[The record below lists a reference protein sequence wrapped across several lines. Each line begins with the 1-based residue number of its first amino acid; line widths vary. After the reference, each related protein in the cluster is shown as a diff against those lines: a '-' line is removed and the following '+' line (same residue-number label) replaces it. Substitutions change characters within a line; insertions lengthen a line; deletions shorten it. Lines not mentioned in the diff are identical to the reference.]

1 LISAEPSPHRLRRDP
16 ANIDAA
22 LTYYAL
28 THYALTHYALTHYA
42 PTYYALIY
50 HVPIYRAWPR
60 SSHTTF
66 LLN

>member
-28 THYALTHYALTHYA
+28 TYYALTHYALIYHV
-42 PTYYALIY
+42 LIY
-50 HVPIYRAWPR
+50 HVLIYCAWPR

>member
-1 LISAEPSPHRLRRDP
+1 LISAEPRPHRLRRDP

-28 THYALTHYALTHYA
+28 SHYT

-50 HVPIYRAWPR
+50 HVLIYHVHGPEVRTPL
-60 SSHTTF
+60 SF
-66 LLN
+66 